1 MAPVKQGLDY
11 FRYRMGLLKDRKLRK
26 AKMKY
31 GPAAPVVYL
40 ALLELIYSDKGYYLK
55 YDDDV
60 IWNVMEYLQGAYC
73 PSAETV
79 RGIVEDLVACELF
92 SGDHFRNKIL
102 TSKRV
107 QAEYYNATVDR
118 KAVSVDFSVW
128 LLSESEMKAISGK
141 SVILRNFQNRPICG
155 DNRPNSEDNQP
166 DKKQSRVE
174 KSTVEKST
182 VEYRKP
188 GRSDE
193 QTKALFRDVEALIGS
208 LNPSAGEELKRFLK
222 AGAAEDLIRWAAGQA
237 SGKEQPWPYL
247 RAVLK
252 KKLQEGVRTTDDL
265 PSYRKKAAGGHRS
278 YDLEEFE
285 KRGFQIPAL
294 PKGEEN
300 DSGN

>member
-128 LLSESEMKAISGK
+128 LLSESEMKAMSEK

-155 DNRPNSEDNQP
+155 DNRPNSEDNRP
-166 DKKQSRVE
+166 NRKQSTVENSRVE
-174 KSTVEKST
+174 YST
-182 VEYRKP
+182 VEYRDPAKP
-188 GRSDE
+188 GDFPE
-193 QTKALFRDVEALIGS
+193 KILRDVEEKTGPLTREAKEEIRSFWARGMTWGLICW
-208 LNPSAGEELKRFLK
+208 
-222 AGAAEDLIRWAAGQA
+222 AAE
-237 SGKEQPWPYL
+237 
-247 RAVLK
+247 
-252 KKLQEGVRTTDDL
+252 
-265 PSYRKKAAGGHRS
+265 KAAGKEKPWLYMRTVLRAKLEEGVLTTDGLSPSRKAAGHRS
-278 YDLEEFE
+278 YDLEEFDR
-285 KRGFQIPAL
+285 RGLTIPPP
-294 PKGEEN
+294 PKG
-300 DSGN
+300 DMDDPGN

>member
-1 MAPVKQGLDY
+1 M
-11 FRYRMGLLKDRKLRK
+11 
-26 AKMKY
+26 
-31 GPAAPVVYL
+31 
-40 ALLELIYSDKGYYLK
+40 
-55 YDDDV
+55 
-60 IWNVMEYLQGAYC
+60 
-73 PSAETV
+73 
-79 RGIVEDLVACELF
+79 
-92 SGDHFRNKIL
+92 
-102 TSKRV
+102 
-107 QAEYYNATVDR
+107 
-118 KAVSVDFSVW
+118 
-128 LLSESEMKAISGK
+128 SEK

-166 DKKQSRVE
+166 DKKQSTVE

-182 VEYRKP
+182 VEYREP

-193 QTKALFRDVEALIGS
+193 QTKALFRDVEALTGP
-208 LNPSAGEELKRFLK
+208 LTLSAGEELKRFLK

-294 PKGEEN
+294 PKGEED